1 MMDNKFLQK
10 LLGYVKVSLAVQKDN
25 YALKKYLSVGFQIID
40 ENQEEYIMV
49 YYLKDMQSVEG
60 LCNSENQI

>member
-25 YALKKYLSVGFQIID
+25 YALKMYLSVGFQIID

-60 LCNSENQI
+60 PCNSENQI